1 MAWTAQGDNDTHT
14 QPLVH
19 VNGGVVGY
27 LGAEDADMHQRT
39 ATERR
44 PPSLLL
50 PFPCPPP
57 LPPSCFPLLLT
68 VMLPVNID

>member
-1 MAWTAQGDNDTHT
+1 MTHT
-14 QPLVH
+14 QPLIH

-44 PPSLLL
+44 PAPPHFFPSYPLLFYSL
-50 PFPCPPP
+50 SHV
-57 LPPSCFPLLLT
+57 LHLFPLLLT